1 MITVFILCGLAI
13 YGGVKAVVWLI
24 EQLWLTS
31 SPD

>member
-24 EQLWLTS
+24 EQLWRNG
-31 SPD
+31 